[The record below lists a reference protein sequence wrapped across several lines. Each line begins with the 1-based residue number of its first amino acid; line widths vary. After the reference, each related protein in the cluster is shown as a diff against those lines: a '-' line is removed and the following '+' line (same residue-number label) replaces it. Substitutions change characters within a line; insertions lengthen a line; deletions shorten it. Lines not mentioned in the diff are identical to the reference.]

1 MMSAETPLV
10 SIGIP
15 VYNGASSLHRAI
27 DSLLT
32 QDYSNFELLI
42 SDNAS
47 SDQTAVICEEYQAKD
62 KRVHFY
68 HNDANQGMF
77 WNFKHVLSLAQG
89 EYFMWAA
96 HDDRWEPQFI
106 SLLLPELQFHPEAG
120 VVMPAADLIDE
131 DGALIKPVRLDRG
144 DKNPNEQGY
153 FSMLLRLLT
162 LWGRSTKSHHLYF
175 YGIFRRTLLQ
185 EAMGYFIDTAFAD
198 RMFIIMFTLV
208 SRFRYVPQ
216 VLFYK
221 TKQSKH
227 LLRRYR
233 TENFAKAHHSLPRLF
248 STPFQLATMIWKCRL
263 VPIRRKLYLPV
274 VILGMTKIIVVW
286 IAKNWQNY

>member
-1 MMSAETPLV
+1 MSAETPLV

-15 VYNGASSLHRAI
+15 VYNGASSLRRAL
-27 DSLLT
+27 DSLLA
-32 QDYSNFELLI
+32 QDYPNFELVI

-62 KRVHFY
+62 KRVHFF

-77 WNFKHVLSLAQG
+77 WNFKHVLSLSQG

-120 VVMPAADLIDE
+120 VVMPAADLVDE
-131 DGALIKPVRLDRG
+131 DGGLVKPVRLDQG
-144 DKNPNEQGY
+144 DKNPNELGY

-162 LWGRSTKSHHLYF
+162 LWGGSTRSHHLYF
-175 YGIFRRTLLQ
+175 YGLFRRNLLL
-185 EAMGYFIDTAFAD
+185 EAMRYFVDTAFAD
-198 RMFIIMFTLV
+198 RMFIALFTLV

-216 VLFYK
+216 VLYYK
-221 TKQSKH
+221 TKQRKH
-227 LLRRYR
+227 MLHRHP
-233 TENFAKAHHSLPRLF
+233 TENFAKAHHSLSRLF
-248 STPFQLATMIWKCRL
+248 LTPFQLASMIWRCRL
-263 VPIRRKLYLPV
+263 VPFWRKFYIPV
-274 VILGMTKIIVVW
+274 AMLGMTKIIVVW
-286 IAKNWQNY
+286 VVKNWQNK